1 MAEQQAQVQAQLVAA
16 LQNVGDQMTWL
27 NTTMGA
33 PGVAKM
39 IKPFDRNPKQ
49 FTNWIKSIENVLFLT
64 G

>member
-16 LQNVGDQMTWL
+16 LQNVGDQMAWL

-33 PGVAKM
+33 LGVAKM

-49 FTNWIKSIENVLFLT
+49 FTNRIKSIENVLF
-64 G
+64 